1 MPTEALY
8 AVYFRAKG
16 DGTEKAAKGRVYS
29 FAIKNKKYYM
39 DVDDDIRRG
48 YNLSPTDFLKEPD
61 KTPDQPKKI
70 EASVLSLL
78 EEAVPLKI
86 DSFSPVVSDLSIP
99 VVSNSTDTMTAPR
112 AKFTLEDAKEAC
124 ATFSAGESA
133 PGGNARLSSKRM
145 VSGMRAAQILSDLG
159 FPFWGKPA
167 AQTRE
172 RLAEV
177 VTELCKPKEVA
188 PPPAPPANVLV
199 ESYDEP
205 ESIGS
210 SNEFLL
216 EEIRL
221 LRTELESV
229 RRYNEAMVDVMNA
242 AMRELLTQTVELRDE
257 VRRLREAPAPAP
269 APPPAEPVKVE
280 SERRVV
286 EKIPVA
292 HKSTAG
298 LRVNE
303 ILNEGEN
310 VQFRI
315 KKEDG
320 TNHIFQI
327 PVNGDCLR
335 LPDDIEP
342 AKRYCKSPTTALKLL
357 KELLFKQGLRSEI
370 GSSTEDGWRAAYVIR
385 NNKEI
390 RLISIPKHES
400 GTPHSGE

>member
-1 MPTEALY
+1 MPIEAMY

-48 YNLSPTDFLKEPD
+48 YNLSPIDFLKEED

-70 EASVLSLL
+70 EASILSFMD
-78 EEAVPLKI
+78 EAVPLKKV
-86 DSFSPVVSDLSIP
+86 DSTIPTFSDPPIP
-99 VVSNSTDTMTAPR
+99 VSVTVPDSPQETMTAPR

-145 VSGMRAAQILSDLG
+145 VSGMTAAQILSDLG

-177 VTELCKPKEVA
+177 VTELSKPKEVEPA
-188 PPPAPPANVLV
+188 PPAPPANVLI
-199 ESYDEP
+199 EGYDEP
-205 ESIGS
+205 EVLDQIRVLHARMEDEFEAW
-210 SNEFLL
+210 SNV
-216 EEIRL
+216 II
-221 LRTELESV
+221 
-229 RRYNEAMVDVMNA
+229 EAMNTS
-242 AMRELLTQTVELRDE
+242 MRVLMKEVVELREE

-269 APPPAEPVKVE
+269 APPAEPAIKVE

-303 ILNEGEN
+303 ILNEGEI

-327 PVNGDCLR
+327 PVNGDCLL

-357 KELLFKQGLRSEI
+357 KELLFKKGLRSEV

-400 GTPHSGE
+400 GSSRSGE